1 VRTQP
6 SILIGGLWGNGFHHH
21 APATGDTPS
30 QILQAYGFNQLNIS
44 EPGLGQTIA
53 IVDAY
58 ESPNIQSDLAT
69 FDAKYNLP
77 AINLNVINDGA
88 TSQDP
93 SGGWELEAAL
103 DVEWAHAVAPYANIV
118 LVEAADDSVNSAGV
132 PTNLLHAVSVAATQP
147 NVTVV
152 SMSWGVPEFAS
163 ETQYDSYFSAPGVTF
178 VAASGDNGAGTIWPA
193 ISPNVVAVG
202 GTTLEISSS
211 GSYTSETGWG
221 SGFRSASS
229 GGSGGGFSQYETE
242 PAYQKGSYLSSVTD
256 TNGMRMSPD
265 VAYDADPNTG
275 VAVYDSTNGGWQ
287 VVGGTSAGTPQWAA
301 LVALA
306 DQMRAAVNE
315 SPLSSVQTLTA
326 LYQEQGDFHDI
337 TSGNNGYSAG
347 VGYDLVTGLGSP
359 EANLLVTALANGAS
373 VPESPPSSTPTNPS
387 SPTGSS
393 DFVVTGTQIQA
404 TSGQAF
410 TGTVATLTT
419 SAFGATTDSFTAT
432 IDWGDGT
439 TSNGT
444 ISIDANGGF
453 DVTGTH
459 TYNLTGNSSTQ
470 TLHINVVVTETASG
484 DSVTASSAAAVAAAS
499 SSQQESANQL
509 YITQLYHTLLGRSP
523 DAGGL
528 AYFTNEMNQGMS
540 RAEIVMQIE
549 ESQEYLTDEVDSI
562 YQKMLNRPADPSG
575 LATFTNMLAN
585 GASEEQVESIIAGSQ
600 EYFQTRGG
608 SQISGFLSALYS
620 DALNRAV
627 DPTGEAAFTQAL
639 AAGESRQAVA
649 TAIFGSAEYR
659 QDLVESYYET
669 YLGRQADSG
678 GLTTF
683 TTMLAQG
690 GSNQAVVAAI
700 LGSQEYF
707 QNS

>member
-1 VRTQP
+1 VRAQP
-6 SILIGGLWGNGFHHH
+6 SVLIGPSPGHGFHHH
-21 APATGDTPS
+21 QPVVGDTPS

-58 ESPNIQSDLAT
+58 ELPNIQSDLAT

-93 SGGWELEAAL
+93 TGGWDLEAAL
-103 DVEWAHAVAPYANIV
+103 DVEWAHSIAPYANIV

-132 PTNLLHAVSVAATQP
+132 PTNLLHAVSVAASQP

-163 ETQYDSYFSAPGVTF
+163 ETQYDSYFGAPGVTF

-193 ISPNVVAVG
+193 VSPNVLAVG

-211 GSYTSETGWG
+211 GDYGGETGWG
-221 SGFRSASS
+221 NGFRSASS
-229 GGSGGGFSQYETE
+229 GGSGGGISQYEKA
-242 PAYQKGSYLSSVTD
+242 PAYQQGNYLSSVAD
-256 TNGMRMSPD
+256 ANGMRMSPD

-287 VVGGTSAGTPQWAA
+287 VIGGTSAGTPQWAA

-315 SPLSSVQTLTA
+315 SSLSTVQTLTA

-337 TSGNNGYSAG
+337 TSGNSGYSAG

-359 EANLLVTALANGAS
+359 EANLLVSALANQAS
-373 VPESPPSSTPTNPS
+373 IPESPSSS
-387 SPTGSS
+387 APTGSS
-393 DFVVTGTQIQA
+393 DFVVTGTQLQA

-410 TGTVATLTT
+410 TGTVATITT

-444 ISIDANGGF
+444 IGIDANGGF

-459 TYNLTGNSSTQ
+459 TYNLTGSSSNQ
-470 TLHINVVVTETASG
+470 IFHINVVVTETASG
-484 DSVTASSAAAVAAAS
+484 DSLTASSAAAVVTAS
-499 SSQQESANQL
+499 SGQQESANQL

-528 AYFTNEMNQGMS
+528 AYFTSELNQGVS
-540 RAEIVMQIE
+540 RTEIVMQVE

-600 EYFQTRGG
+600 EYYQTRGG
-608 SQISGFLSALYS
+608 SQIGGFLSALYS

-639 AAGESRQAVA
+639 AAGVSRQAVA

-669 YLGRQADSG
+669 YLGRQADNG

-707 QNS
+707 QNF